1 MLTVLKVIGIL
12 ILVIVVLYLLMIMP
26 RMINRPDFTPFQGR
40 LYAHRGLHD
49 NETNAPENSL
59 NAFQKAVDAG
69 YGIELDVQL
78 TKDAIEKLNQECIR
92 RNLSPG
98 GAADLLAATLFLYQL
113 EKMI

>member
-1 MLTVLKVIGIL
+1 MA
-12 ILVIVVLYLLMIMP
+12 
-26 RMINRPDFTPFQGR
+26 N
-40 LYAHRGLHD
+40 
-49 NETNAPENSL
+49 
-59 NAFQKAVDAG
+59 
-69 YGIELDVQL
+69 VQL